1 MLHTVLL
8 SVSVVTEV
16 LANTVQNEL
25 MQSRLYV
32 KELLSR

>member
-16 LANTVQNEL
+16 LANMVQNEL
-25 MQSRLYV
+25 MQSSYV
-32 KELLSR
+32 KELLS